1 VPCLSVVKV
10 KDEKMKAIVYKT
22 NTGSTKRYADMLAK
36 ETGLPVY
43 ELCEAVKKLEK
54 SSEIIYLGWLMAGS
68 IKGYKKALKQFKPLA
83 VCAVGIAFPTEEY
96 KAQLKKINKIEGA
109 NLYLM
114 QGSYDINK
122 LRGLNKLA
130 MKMMSS
136 AMCKKLE
143 AKADKT
149 EQELK
154 EYEIYKN
161 GCDLVSPDNLKNI
174 IAWYKASISR

>member
-1 VPCLSVVKV
+1 
-10 KDEKMKAIVYKT
+10 
-22 NTGSTKRYADMLAK
+22 MLAK
-36 ETGLPVY
+36 ETGLSAY
-43 ELCEAVKKLEK
+43 ELSEAVNKLEK
-54 SSEIIYLGWLMAGS
+54 GSEIIYLGWLAAGS
-68 IKGYKKALKQFKPLA
+68 IKGYKKAKTQFKPLA
-83 VCAVGIAFPTEEY
+83 VCAVGLAFPTEEY
-96 KAQLKKINKIEGA
+96 KAQLIKMNKVEGG
-109 NLYLM
+109 NLFLM

-122 LRGLNKLA
+122 LRGLNRFA

-143 AKADKT
+143 AKTDKT